1 MLSSYLKKVVIFL
14 LTVCSCFMLY
24 KPGYLNP
31 FTPSNDQKGIY
42 LYLMGSYPI
51 MINMCDKKK
60 LKDES
65 RDFVQNQHQILR
77 ANVIRNVY
85 QTLRTI
91 EIDILATGV

>member
-1 MLSSYLKKVVIFL
+1 
-14 LTVCSCFMLY
+14 
-24 KPGYLNP
+24 
-31 FTPSNDQKGIY
+31 
-42 LYLMGSYPI
+42 
-51 MINMCDKKK
+51 MCDKTK

-77 ANVIRNVY
+77 ANVVRNVE

>member
-1 MLSSYLKKVVIFL
+1 
-14 LTVCSCFMLY
+14 MLY

-31 FTPSNDQKGIY
+31 FTPSNDQKELIILSLPY
-42 LYLMGSYPI
+42 CCI
-51 MINMCDKKK
+51 IINMCDKKR